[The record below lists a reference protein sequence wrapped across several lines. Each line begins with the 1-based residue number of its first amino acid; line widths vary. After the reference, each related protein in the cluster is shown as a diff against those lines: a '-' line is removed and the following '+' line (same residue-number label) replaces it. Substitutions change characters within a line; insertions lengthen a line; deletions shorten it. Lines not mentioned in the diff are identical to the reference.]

1 MAQEEISRL
10 VAMAWGV
17 AATPQRGPK
26 RELSHERIVEAA
38 VEIADAEGLSAVT
51 MQRVAK
57 SFGFTTMALYRYV
70 SSKDD
75 LQQLMLDAIV
85 GGEDWVIDPD
95 DWRTGLEQWTRTVA
109 GAYLRHPWALDIPLS
124 TESMLMPGQVRGTDA
139 GMRAMRSL
147 PGAPEDKLAV
157 IMLLT
162 LYVRGF
168 ASLGREAIDGVG
180 GHGDAARQ
188 LLREIVAEGRFPD
201 VRPLIESGAYFD
213 EPEQE
218 EGSDDLS
225 IALSL
230 LMPGLEQAFGEAR
243 EQAWPAEPAVT
254 PAAALRLAE
263 TELGETVALRKATQ
277 RRVRELERREA
288 QLKTARD
295 RAKVHAKEA
304 AKSEAKSGSEE
315 PEGPK

>member
-1 MAQEEISRL
+1 MAQEGISRL

-17 AATPQRGPK
+17 AAMPQRGPK

-38 VEIADAEGLSAVT
+38 VEIADAEGLAAVT

-85 GGEDWVIDPD
+85 GGEDWVVDPD
-95 DWRTGLEQWTRTVA
+95 DWRTGLEQWTRTVS
-109 GAYLRHPWALDIPLS
+109 GAYMRHPWALDIPLTS
-124 TESMLMPGQVRGTDA
+124 EAMLMPGQVRGTDA
-139 GMRAMRSL
+139 GMRAMRTL

-162 LYVRGF
+162 LYVRGL
-168 ASLGREAIDGVG
+168 ASLGREVIDG
-180 GHGDAARQ
+180 GHDNAARA

-213 EPEQE
+213 ESEQQE
-218 EGSDDLS
+218 DSDELS
-225 IALSL
+225 AALSL
-230 LMPGLEQAFGEAR
+230 LMPGIEQAFAEAR
-243 EQAWPAEPAVT
+243 EGASPAEPVLT
-254 PAAALRLAE
+254 PAAALDRAE
-263 TELGETVALRKATQ
+263 SELRETVALRKSTQ
-277 RRVRELERREA
+277 RRARELEKREA
-288 QLKTARD
+288 QLKAARD
-295 RAKVHAKEA
+295 RAKVRAKEA
-304 AKSEAKSGSEE
+304 ARSV
-315 PEGPK
+315 P